1 MRLLTGK
8 RIGQSGQELILAVS
22 FSFII
27 HVIFLFAAIFFYM
40 MTTPKISVPPFYNV
54 ALVAQPEGLPEV
66 PPQAPTELPEEKRQE
81 ETKPKS
87 RQAPATSTKGGMPEL
102 KEKKAAREE
111 PDEQEGK
118 ASKATAPTGRPV
130 AVTAATGQEFK
141 FPPYLAIIRDKIE
154 RHWNPPPG
162 TRGIMATVTFSVLRS
177 GLVGEAKPEVS
188 SGNFYFD
195 QAAMRAILTSS
206 PFPPLPEGFFK
217 ESAVFSVDLMEK
229 E

>member
-8 RIGQSGQELILAVS
+8 KIGQSGQELIVAVS
-22 FSFII
+22 FSFIL

-40 MTTPKISVPPFYNV
+40 MTTPKIFVPPFYDV
-54 ALVAQPEGLPEV
+54 ALVAQPAGLPEV
-66 PPQAPTELPEEKRQE
+66 PPQAPTAPPQEKKQE
-81 ETKPKS
+81 AKLKGHK
-87 RQAPATSTKGGMPEL
+87 APAASKQGAMPEL
-102 KEKKAAREE
+102 KKQKPAREE
-111 PDEQEGK
+111 PEEQEGK
-118 ASKATAPTGRPV
+118 ATKATAPAGQPV

-162 TRGIMATVTFSVLRS
+162 TRGIKAKVTFSVLRS
-177 GLVGEAKPEVS
+177 GQVGGANLEAS

-195 QAAMRAILTSS
+195 QAAMRAILTAS

-217 ESAVFSVDLMEK
+217 ESAPFSVDLMEK

>member
-8 RIGQSGQELILAVS
+8 KIGQSGQELILAVS

-40 MTTPKISVPPFYNV
+40 MTTPKISVPPFYDV
-54 ALVAQPEGLPEV
+54 ALVAQPAGLTEV
-66 PPQAPTELPEEKRQE
+66 PPQAPTAVPEEKKQ
-81 ETKPKS
+81 ETKFKGH
-87 RQAPATSTKGGMPEL
+87 QAPAASKQGGMPDL
-102 KEKKAAREE
+102 KKQKPAREE
-111 PDEQEGK
+111 PEEQEGK
-118 ASKATAPTGRPV
+118 AHEAAAPAGQPA
-130 AVTAATGQEFK
+130 AVTVSTPQGFK

-162 TRGIMATVTFSVLRS
+162 TRGIKAKVTFSVLRS
-177 GLVGEAKPEVS
+177 GQVGETKLEVA

-195 QAAMRAILTSS
+195 QAAMRAILTST